1 MPRSSSFSSVAEP
14 KTQWLEVILLWI
26 AGVSA
31 AMQFA
36 KFSISFDTLLSHYDM
51 GATSTGAA
59 LSAVGLA
66 GLIFG
71 VSAGMIASR
80 VGYLKVLVGALLLGG
95 TLSLIQSR
103 LPSFDFLL
111 ITRLLE
117 GFSQLGVVVTAPT
130 LIAKLSAPQ
139 HRSLTM
145 GLWGTFFGVAFAVSG
160 WIGKGL
166 LDNLGLQAVFLGHS
180 LLIFTM
186 GIVLFFM
193 LRKHPVLNLLPVTGT
208 QAGFLTQMLQVYRN
222 PRSLLPSCVFLF
234 YTFTL
239 VSVLTYVPSL
249 VGNASLTAWMLIVL
263 PLVSTCGTFLAG
275 AIAQYVMKPQRVAL
289 LAYSG
294 VAVGISCAFVMS
306 GTAWIFFMAIGVVVL
321 CLGMVSGSSLAMIPI
336 LARSPNEQAQSY
348 GLLAQF
354 GNLGGTIGPPAFA
367 TAIATYGL
375 SGLVVLVLCV
385 CVCGVSFSVL
395 SGRIQTAS

>member
-1 MPRSSSFSSVAEP
+1 MPDSPAFSTAVAP
-14 KTQWLEVILLWI
+14 RTQWLEVILLWI
-26 AGVSA
+26 AGISA

-36 KFSISFDTLLSHYDM
+36 KFSVSFDALLSHYEM

-80 VGYLKVLVGALLLGG
+80 IGYLKVLVGALLLGG
-95 TLSLIQSR
+95 VLSLIQST
-103 LPSFDFLL
+103 LPPFNLL
-111 ITRLLE
+111 FITRMLE
-117 GFSQLGVVVTAPT
+117 GFSQLGVVVAAPT

-166 LDNLGLQAVFLGHS
+166 LDNLGLQSVFFGHG
-180 LLIFTM
+180 LLIMTM
-186 GIVLFFM
+186 GVVLFFI
-193 LRKHPVLNLLPVTGT
+193 LKNNAVLDLVPITGV
-208 QAGFLTQMLQVYRN
+208 QEGFFKQMLQVYRN

-234 YTFTL
+234 YTCTL
-239 VSVLTYVPSL
+239 VSVLTYVPGL
-249 VGNASLTAWMLIVL
+249 VGDSSLQKWMLIVL

-275 AIAQYVMKPQRVAL
+275 AIAQYAMKPQRLAV

-294 VAVGISCAFVMS
+294 IALSVLVLAVMRDLAPVFFIAVAAM
-306 GTAWIFFMAIGVVVL
+306 VL
-321 CLGMVSGSSLAMIPI
+321 FLGMVSGSSLAMIPT
-336 LARSPNEQAQSY
+336 LARSPSEQAQSY

-367 TAIATYGL
+367 TVITLYGL
-375 SGLVVLVLCV
+375 SGLVGLVLCV
-385 CVCGVSFSVL
+385 CVCGLFFSFL
-395 SGRIQTAS
+395 SGRVKSV